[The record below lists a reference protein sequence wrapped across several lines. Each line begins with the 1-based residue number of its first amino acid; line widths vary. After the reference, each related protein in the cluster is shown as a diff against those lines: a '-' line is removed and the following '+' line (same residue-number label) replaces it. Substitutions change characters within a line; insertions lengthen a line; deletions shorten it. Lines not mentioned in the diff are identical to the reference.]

1 MDGAAGVKRRIRIA
15 FALAAASCMLVACGS
30 PAGDPPTEAESTVPA
45 ALEGADLGILEA
57 AASFS
62 LDGFTYNFR
71 VTLHLDRDAISSDE
85 LRQILQI
92 IIDTTGE
99 DADITHLRL
108 TAADGTQPDT
118 VDPEHLVDLQ
128 GPAQELGFAESV
140 SRGNT
145 GISIA
150 WEEVADFVQE

>member
-1 MDGAAGVKRRIRIA
+1 MRRRIRIA
-15 FALAAASCMLVACGS
+15 LALAAASCMLVACGS

-71 VTLHLDRDAISSDE
+71 VTLRVDRDVISSDE
-85 LRQILQI
+85 LREILQI
-92 IIDTTGE
+92 IVNTTGE
-99 DADITHLRL
+99 DADITHLGL
-108 TAADGTQPDT
+108 SAADGTQPDT

-128 GPAQELGFAESV
+128 RPAQELGFAESV
-140 SRGNT
+140 ERGNA
-145 GISIA
+145 GVSIA
-150 WEEVADFVQE
+150 WDEVADFVRE